1 MNAPYFDTVLQ
12 LLSRVRSFGERHE
25 GHSYR
30 FWEKV
35 LEVSSAFFAF
45 LV

>member
-1 MNAPYFDTVLQ
+1 MNAPYIDTVRQ
-12 LLSRVRSFGERHE
+12 LLFRVRSFGERHE
-25 GHSYR
+25 GHSCR

-35 LEVSSAFFAF
+35 FEVIAAFFAF